1 MSITIKDV
9 ANKAGVSIATVS
21 FVINNSKQVSS
32 ETKNR
37 VLKTIKTLNYYP
49 SKSARD
55 LVSKKTGFIGFIL
68 TDDHFLRTEPFYTRI
83 FLGVEFEARNEDYY
97 ILLTSV
103 RSDFS
108 ESDELPR
115 FILNKSVDGII
126 IAGKIPT
133 NLIERLSDY
142 NLPTIFIDF
151 APPSNS
157 FPLILIDN
165 IQGGIIATDHLIHLG
180 HKNIA
185 FIGGDIEH
193 PSIRDRLN
201 GYKQALEKANIPL
214 KNNLIIIDSP
224 YPDRQNGYNSA
235 KRLFAK
241 NKNVTA
247 IFACNDAMAI
257 GVMHYL
263 KEKGYVIPDDVSL
276 IGFDDVEA
284 DLMLN
289 PLLTTVRV
297 PKIELGTEAFR
308 LIVNILKNKLKNK
321 KSIPKKIL
329 VPVEL
334 IVREST
340 VSINLNK
347 KVICKPQYLMV

>member
-9 ANKAGVSIATVS
+9 AKKAGVSIATVS
-21 FVINNSKQVSS
+21 FVINNNNKRVSA

-37 VLKTIKTLNYYP
+37 VLKFIKTLNYHP
-49 SKSARD
+49 SKSARN

-103 RSDFS
+103 SSDFS
-108 ESDELPR
+108 KNDQLPR
-115 FILNKSVDGII
+115 FILNKSVDGVIV
-126 IAGKIPT
+126 AGKVPI
-133 NLIERLSDY
+133 NLIERLSEY

-151 APPSNS
+151 VPPANTV
-157 FPLILIDN
+157 PLILIDN
-165 IQGGIIATDHLIHLG
+165 IQGGILATNHLINLG

-193 PSIRDRLN
+193 PSVRDRLN
-201 GYKQALEKANIPL
+201 GYKQALEIANIPL
-214 KNNLIIIDSP
+214 KNNLIIIDAP

-263 KEKGYVIPDDVSL
+263 KDKGYLIPDDVSL

-297 PKIELGTEAFR
+297 PKIELGAEAFR
-308 LIVNILKNKLKNK
+308 LIVNILKNK
-321 KSIPKKIL
+321 KSTPKKIL

-334 IVREST
+334 IIREST
-340 VSINLNK
+340 TQL
-347 KVICKPQYLMV
+347 KPK

>member
-21 FVINNSKQVSS
+21 FVINNSKHVTT

-37 VLKTIKTLNYYP
+37 VLKTIKILNYHP

-83 FLGVEFEARNEDYY
+83 FLGTEFEARSDDYY

-103 RSDFS
+103 RSDFNKN
-108 ESDELPR
+108 DQLPR
-115 FILNKSVDGII
+115 FVLNKSVDGII
-126 IAGKIPT
+126 IAGKIPI

-142 NLPTIFIDF
+142 NLPIIFIDF
-151 APPSNS
+151 VPPSNGY
-157 FPLILIDN
+157 PLILIDN
-165 IQGGIIATDHLIHLG
+165 IQGGVLATDHLIHLG

-193 PSIRDRLN
+193 TSVRDRLN

-214 KNNLIIIDSP
+214 KNNLIIVDAP

-247 IFACNDAMAI
+247 IFTCNDAMAI

-263 KEKGYVIPDDVSL
+263 KDNDYVIPRDVSL

-289 PLLTTVRV
+289 PLLTTIRV

-308 LIVNILKNKLKNK
+308 LIVNILKNK

-340 VSINLNK
+340 ALY
-347 KVICKPQYLMV
+347 KPK

>member
-9 ANKAGVSIATVS
+9 AKKAGVSIATVS
-21 FVINNSKQVSS
+21 FVINNNNKRVSAG
-32 ETKNR
+32 TKNR
-37 VLKTIKTLNYYP
+37 VLKSIKLLNYHP
-49 SKSARD
+49 SKSARN

-103 RSDFS
+103 SSNFNKNDQ
-108 ESDELPR
+108 LPR
-115 FILNKSVDGII
+115 FILNKSVDGVIV
-126 IAGKIPT
+126 AGKVPI
-133 NLIERLSDY
+133 NLIERLSEY

-151 APPSNS
+151 VPPANTV
-157 FPLILIDN
+157 PLILIDN
-165 IQGGIIATDHLIHLG
+165 IQGGILATDHLINLG

-193 PSIRDRLN
+193 PSVRDRLN
-201 GYKQALEKANIPL
+201 GYKQAFEIANVPL
-214 KNNLIIIDSP
+214 KNNLIIIDAP

-263 KEKGYVIPDDVSL
+263 KDKGYLIPDDVSL

-297 PKIELGTEAFR
+297 PKIELGAEAFR
-308 LIVNILKNKLKNK
+308 LIVNILKNK
-321 KSIPKKIL
+321 KSTPKKIL

-340 VSINLNK
+340 TQL
-347 KVICKPQYLMV
+347 KPK